1 MVSSS
6 SCLQRRALERL
17 VHSIGVA
24 SGSQPLLHGHN
35 IPCRQARQAAAAAAA
50 SLGRTRQGF
59 RLRRQV
65 CEGLTGRQEG
75 ERKAGGRRRGGNRDA
90 KP

>member
-1 MVSSS
+1 M
-6 SCLQRRALERL
+6 
-17 VHSIGVA
+17 HSVGVA
-24 SGSQPLLHGHN
+24 PGSQPLLHGHN

-50 SLGRTRQGF
+50 SLGRTRQGL

-75 ERKAGGRRRGGNRDA
+75 SERQADGGEGATEVQSPSVLEHPAGATVTR
-90 KP
+90 